1 MARMSGTSCSGE
13 CTVSCGCEGGGVV
26 ANALV
31 ITVATNRPEK
41 TDFVRMATMMDAL
54 IVPFAAVGMAESL
67 TTIADGGSLSASCNE
82 LN

>member
-13 CTVSCGCEGGGVV
+13 CTALSSVVTRGC
-26 ANALV
+26 ALV

-67 TTIADGGSLSASCNE
+67 TTIADGGSLSASCNK

>member
-13 CTVSCGCEGGGVV
+13 CTVSCGCDGGGVV

-31 ITVATNRPEK
+31 ITNRPEK

-67 TTIADGGSLSASCNE
+67 TTIADGGSLSASYNE

>member
-1 MARMSGTSCSGE
+1 M
-13 CTVSCGCEGGGVV
+13 

-31 ITVATNRPEK
+31 ITNRPEK

-67 TTIADGGSLSASCNE
+67 TTIADGGSLSASYNE

>member
-1 MARMSGTSCSGE
+1 MR
-13 CTVSCGCEGGGVV
+13 GVV

-31 ITVATNRPEK
+31 ITVATTRPEK

-67 TTIADGGSLSASCNE
+67 TTIADGGLCAHCF
-82 LN
+82 LQ

>member
-1 MARMSGTSCSGE
+1 M
-13 CTVSCGCEGGGVV
+13 V

-31 ITVATNRPEK
+31 INVATNRPEK

>member
-1 MARMSGTSCSGE
+1 ML
-13 CTVSCGCEGGGVV
+13 

-31 ITVATNRPEK
+31 ITLTVTTHRPEK

-67 TTIADGGSLSASCNE
+67 TTIADGRSPPPPLLSAMKSNE
-82 LN
+82 MN